1 MLVLTSILDGVGT
14 CPTLSAKCHKSLI
27 LKDLSLKRLQE
38 CIPICVSILKPFL
51 FSRAQKHYVRFFV
64 PIALRE
70 HFGKKF
76 LVFALGSGAGHE
88 IRLKAHQLAHNLT
101 NTCNE
106 LLENLAMNKPR
117 QDFDLSNIRTYEI
130 DLKNGY
136 LKTDGSP
143 EDHQRAIEALNTL
156 KELQGLPM
164 QQPAGKVPETP
175 PKTASRGIKMAELVE
190 QYFKLKKQLKPATA
204 LAYGNVAKE
213 FAQYIR
219 KQHVADITESD
230 VLRYQNWLADKGNAT
245 RTIDNKLINLHALFK
260 FAIQQKHYFNE
271 NPCANKALMTKKQ
284 RLKEGYGIFERE
296 EIEAIFSSDFMKVAK
311 EKDKD
316 YFYTLFITLF
326 TGMRIGEVTSLQ
338 KDQFKVSNNG
348 NHYIVIRDSKT
359 LAGQREIPLYKPFYH
374 FIKPFIDSKEDKIFK
389 YEQKD
394 GKGSGNAAGKK
405 FPRHLKAAGVTRQ
418 KLVFH
423 SLRKFTNNE
432 MKANKVSIEAR
443 CQILGHEFD
452 NVNSAI
458 YSNEF
463 NIDELAE
470 ETKDTF
476 KSIFELTKKHIT
488 IDF

>member
-1 MLVLTSILDGVGT
+1 M
-14 CPTLSAKCHKSLI
+14 
-27 LKDLSLKRLQE
+27 
-38 CIPICVSILKPFL
+38 
-51 FSRAQKHYVRFFV
+51 RFFV
-64 PIALRE
+64 PTALQE
-70 HFGKKF
+70 HFGKKYLF
-76 LVFALGSGAGHE
+76 FPLGTGAGHE
-88 IRLKAHQLAHNLT
+88 VRLKAHQIAYNLT

-117 QDFDLSNIRTYEI
+117 LQDFDFSNVTAVKPYEVSFGGVTI
-130 DLKNGY
+130 
-136 LKTDGSP
+136 KTDGS
-143 EDHQRAIEALNTL
+143 EVEHQRAIEAINAL
-156 KELQGLPM
+156 KGLQGLPAP
-164 QQPAGKVPETP
+164 QAATQTPETP
-175 PKTASRGIKMAELVE
+175 LKTASRGIKMAELVE

-213 FAQYIR
+213 FSQYIR

-230 VLRYQNWLADKGNAT
+230 VLRYQNWLAEKGNAT

-296 EIEAIFSSDFMKVAK
+296 EIEAIFNSEFMKVAK

-326 TGMRIGEVTSLQ
+326 TGMRIGEVTSLE
-338 KDQFKVSNNG
+338 KSQFKVSSNG
-348 NHYIVIRDSKT
+348 VNFIVIRDSKT
-359 LAGQREIPLYKPFYH
+359 LAGQREVPLYKPFYY

-423 SLRKFTNNE
+423 SLRKFVNNE
-432 MKANKVSIEAR
+432 MKNNRVDIEAR
-443 CQILGHEFD
+443 CQMLGHEFD

-458 YSNEF
+458 YSNEY

-470 ETKDTF
+470 LTNDTF
-476 KSIFELTKKHIT
+476 SSISKLLRNQVTVTDSKGKEIQLHF
-488 IDF
+488 

>member
-1 MLVLTSILDGVGT
+1 
-14 CPTLSAKCHKSLI
+14 
-27 LKDLSLKRLQE
+27 
-38 CIPICVSILKPFL
+38 
-51 FSRAQKHYVRFFV
+51 
-64 PIALRE
+64 
-70 HFGKKF
+70 
-76 LVFALGSGAGHE
+76 
-88 IRLKAHQLAHNLT
+88 
-101 NTCNE
+101 
-106 LLENLAMNKPR
+106 MNKLR
-117 QDFDLSNIRTYEI
+117 QDFDLSNVRTYEI
-130 DLKNGY
+130 DAKNGY
-136 LKTDGSP
+136 LKTDGTA
-143 EDHQRAIEALNTL
+143 EDHQRAIEAINAL
-156 KELQGLPM
+156 KGLQGLPTP
-164 QQPAGKVPETP
+164 QSATQTPETP
-175 PKTASRGIKMAELVE
+175 LKTASRGIKVVELVE

-219 KQHVADITESD
+219 KQHIADITESD
-230 VLRYQNWLADKGNAT
+230 VLMYQSWLADKGNAT

-296 EIEAIFSSDFMKVAK
+296 EIEAIFNSDFMKVAK
-311 EKDKD
+311 DKDKD

-338 KDQFKVSNNG
+338 KDQFKVSENG
-348 NHYIVIRDSKT
+348 TNYIVIRDSKT
-359 LAGQREIPLYKPFYH
+359 LAGQREVPIYKTFYH

-389 YEQKD
+389 YEAKD

-423 SLRKFTNNE
+423 SLRKFVNNE
-432 MKANKVSIEAR
+432 MKRFGVDVEAR

-452 NVNSAI
+452 NVNSNI

-463 NIDELAE
+463 TIEHLE
-470 ETKDTF
+470 EVTKDTF
-476 KSIFELTKKHIT
+476 KSIFDLAKKHIT
-488 IDF
+488 FDF

>member
-1 MLVLTSILDGVGT
+1 M
-14 CPTLSAKCHKSLI
+14 
-27 LKDLSLKRLQE
+27 
-38 CIPICVSILKPFL
+38 KPFL
-51 FSRAQKHYVRFFV
+51 FSKRQRHYVRFFV
-64 PIALRE
+64 PTALQE
-70 HFGKKF
+70 HLGKKYLF
-76 LVFALGSGAGHE
+76 FPLGTGAGHE
-88 IRLKAHQLAHNLT
+88 VRLKAHQIAYNLT

-117 QDFDLSNIRTYEI
+117 LQDFDLSNIRTYEI
-130 DLKNGY
+130 DAKNGY
-136 LKTDGSP
+136 LKTDGTA
-143 EDHQRAIEALNTL
+143 EDHQRAIEAINAL
-156 KELQGLPM
+156 KGLQGLPTP
-164 QQPAGKVPETP
+164 QSATQTPETP
-175 PKTASRGIKMAELVE
+175 LKTASRGIKVAELVE

-219 KQHVADITESD
+219 KQHIADITESD
-230 VLRYQNWLADKGNAT
+230 VLRYQSWLADKGNAT

-260 FAIQQKHYFNE
+260 FAIQQKHYEGE
-271 NPCANKALMTKKQ
+271 NPAANKALMTKKQ

-296 EIEAIFSSDFMKVAK
+296 EIEAIFNCDFMKVAK

-338 KDQFKVSNNG
+338 KDQFKISDKGIN
-348 NHYIVIRDSKT
+348 YIAIKDSKT
-359 LAGQREIPLYKPFYH
+359 LAGQREIPLYKPFYY

-405 FPRHLKAAGVTRQ
+405 FPRHLKAAGVIRQ

-423 SLRKFTNNE
+423 SLRKFVNNE
-432 MKANKVSIEAR
+432 MKRFGVDVEAR
-443 CQILGHEFD
+443 CQLLGHEFD
-452 NVNSAI
+452 NVNSNI

-463 NIDELAE
+463 TIEHLE
-470 ETKDTF
+470 EVTKDTF
-476 KSIFELTKKHIT
+476 KSIFDLAKKHIT
-488 IDF
+488 FDF

>member
-1 MLVLTSILDGVGT
+1 VY
-14 CPTLSAKCHKSLI
+14 H
-27 LKDLSLKRLQE
+27 
-38 CIPICVSILKPFL
+38 LKPFL
-51 FSRAQKHYVRFFV
+51 FSKRQRHYVRFFV
-64 PIALRE
+64 PTALQE
-70 HFGKKF
+70 HLGKKYLF
-76 LVFALGSGAGHE
+76 YPLGTGAGHE
-88 IRLKAHQLAHNLT
+88 VRLKAHQIAYQLT

-117 QDFDLSNIRTYEI
+117 LQDFDLSNVRTYEI

-136 LKTDGSP
+136 LKTDGTH

-156 KELQGLPM
+156 KGLQGLTTL
-164 QQPAGKVPETP
+164 QPATQTPENP
-175 PKTASRGIKMAELVE
+175 PKKAHKGIKVVELVE

-213 FAQYIR
+213 FAQFIR
-219 KQHVADITESD
+219 KQYIADITESD
-230 VLRYQNWLADKGNAT
+230 VLRYQNWLAEKGNAT

-260 FAIQQKHYFNE
+260 FAIQQKHYEGE
-271 NPCANKALMTKKQ
+271 NPAANKALMTKKQ

-296 EIEAIFSSDFMKVAK
+296 EIEAIFNSDFMKVAK

-326 TGMRIGEVTSLQ
+326 TGMRIGEVTSLE
-338 KDQFKVSNNG
+338 KNQFKTSENG
-348 NHYIVIRDSKT
+348 THYIHIRDSKT
-359 LAGQREIPLYKPFYH
+359 LAGQREVPLYKPFYY
-374 FIKPFIDSKEDKIFK
+374 FIKSFIDSKEDKIFK

-405 FPRHLKAAGVTRQ
+405 FPRHLKAAGVTRG

-423 SLRKFTNNE
+423 SLRKFVNNE
-432 MKANKVSIEAR
+432 MKRFGVDVEAR

-452 NVNSAI
+452 NVNSNI

-463 NIDELAE
+463 TIEHLE
-470 ETKDTF
+470 EITKDTF
-476 KSIFELTKKHIT
+476 KSIYELVRRHIT

>member
-1 MLVLTSILDGVGT
+1 M
-14 CPTLSAKCHKSLI
+14 
-27 LKDLSLKRLQE
+27 
-38 CIPICVSILKPFL
+38 KPFL
-51 FSRAQKHYVRFFV
+51 FSKRQRHYVRFFV
-64 PIALRE
+64 PTALQE
-70 HFGKKF
+70 HFGKKYLF
-76 LVFALGSGAGHE
+76 FPLGTGAGHE
-88 IRLKAHQLAHNLT
+88 VRLKAHQIAYNLT

-117 QDFDLSNIRTYEI
+117 LQDFDFSNVTAVKPYEVSFGGVTI
-130 DLKNGY
+130 
-136 LKTDGSP
+136 KTDGS
-143 EDHQRAIEALNTL
+143 EVEHQRAIEAINAL
-156 KELQGLPM
+156 KGLQGLPAP
-164 QQPAGKVPETP
+164 QAATQTPETP
-175 PKTASRGIKMAELVE
+175 LKTASRGIKMAELVE

-213 FAQYIR
+213 FSQYIR

-230 VLRYQNWLADKGNAT
+230 VLRYQNWLAEKGNAT

-296 EIEAIFSSDFMKVAK
+296 EIEAIFNSEFMKVAK

-326 TGMRIGEVTSLQ
+326 TGMRIGEVTSLE
-338 KDQFKVSNNG
+338 KSQFKVSSNG
-348 NHYIVIRDSKT
+348 VNFIVIRDSKT
-359 LAGQREIPLYKPFYH
+359 LAGQREVPLYKPFYY

-423 SLRKFTNNE
+423 SLRKFVNNE
-432 MKANKVSIEAR
+432 MKNNRVDIEAR
-443 CQILGHEFD
+443 CQMLGHEFD

-458 YSNEF
+458 YSNEY

-470 ETKDTF
+470 LTNDTF
-476 KSIFELTKKHIT
+476 SSISKLLRNQVTVTDSKGKEIQLHF
-488 IDF
+488 

>member
-1 MLVLTSILDGVGT
+1 MGL
-14 CPTLSAKCHKSLI
+14 
-27 LKDLSLKRLQE
+27 LQN
-38 CIPICVSILKPFL
+38 V
-51 FSRAQKHYVRFFV
+51 
-64 PIALRE
+64 
-70 HFGKKF
+70 
-76 LVFALGSGAGHE
+76 
-88 IRLKAHQLAHNLT
+88 
-101 NTCNE
+101 
-106 LLENLAMNKPR
+106 AMSKPR
-117 QDFDLSNIRTYEI
+117 LSDFDFSNVTAVKPYEVSFGGVTI
-130 DLKNGY
+130 
-136 LKTDGSP
+136 KTDGSAV
-143 EDHQRAIEALNTL
+143 EHQRAIEAINAL
-156 KELQGLPM
+156 KGLQGLQAP
-164 QQPAGKVPETP
+164 QPATQTPEAP
-175 PKTASRGIKMAELVE
+175 PKTASRGIKVAELVE

-213 FAQYIR
+213 FAQFIK

-230 VLRYQNWLADKGNAT
+230 VLMYQHWLADKGNAT

-296 EIEAIFSSDFMKVAK
+296 EIEAIFNSDFMKVAK

-338 KDQFKVSNNG
+338 KDQFKVSEEGTN
-348 NHYIVIRDSKT
+348 YIVIRDSKT
-359 LAGQREIPLYKPFYH
+359 LAGQREVPLYKPFYY

-405 FPRHLKAAGVTRQ
+405 FPRHLKSCGVTRG

-423 SLRKFTNNE
+423 SLRKFVNNE
-432 MKANKVSIEAR
+432 MKRFGVDVEAR

-452 NVNSAI
+452 NVNSNI

-463 NIDELAE
+463 TIDYLGEI
-470 ETKDTF
+470 TKDTF
-476 KSIFELTKKHIT
+476 KSIFELTKKHIS

>member
-1 MLVLTSILDGVGT
+1 MIF
-14 CPTLSAKCHKSLI
+14 
-27 LKDLSLKRLQE
+27 KDLLQKRLQE
-38 CIPICVSILKPFL
+38 GIPIGLSILKPFL
-51 FSRAQKHYVRFFV
+51 FSKRQRHYVRFFV
-64 PIALRE
+64 PTALQE
-70 HFGKKF
+70 HFGKKYLF
-76 LVFALGSGAGHE
+76 FPLGTGAGHE
-88 IRLKAHQLAHNLT
+88 VRLKAHQIAYNLT

-136 LKTDGSP
+136 LKTDGTP

-156 KELQGLPM
+156 KGLQGLPTH
-164 QQPAGKVPETP
+164 QPATQTPETA

-296 EIEAIFSSDFMKVAK
+296 EIEAIFNSEFMKNVK

-338 KDQFKVSNNG
+338 KDQFKVSENG
-348 NHYIVIRDSKT
+348 TNYIVIRDSKT
-359 LAGQREIPLYKPFYH
+359 LAGQREVPIYKTFYH

-405 FPRHLKAAGVTRQ
+405 FPRHLKAAGITRQ

-423 SLRKFTNNE
+423 SLRKFVNNE
-432 MKANKVSIEAR
+432 MKRFGVDVEAR
-443 CQILGHEFD
+443 CQLLGHEFD
-452 NVNSAI
+452 NVNSNI

-463 NIDELAE
+463 TIEYLE
-470 ETKDTF
+470 EATQDTF
-476 KSIFELTKKHIT
+476 KSIYELTKKHIT
-488 IDF
+488 FDF

>member
-1 MLVLTSILDGVGT
+1 M
-14 CPTLSAKCHKSLI
+14 
-27 LKDLSLKRLQE
+27 
-38 CIPICVSILKPFL
+38 KPFL
-51 FSRAQKHYVRFFV
+51 FSKRQRHYVRFFV
-64 PIALRE
+64 PTALQE
-70 HFGKKF
+70 HFGKKYLF
-76 LVFALGSGAGHE
+76 FPLGTGAGHE
-88 IRLKAHQLAHNLT
+88 VRLKAHQIAYNLT

-117 QDFDLSNIRTYEI
+117 LQDFDFSNATAVKPYEVSFGGVSI
-130 DLKNGY
+130 
-136 LKTDGSP
+136 KTDGS
-143 EDHQRAIEALNTL
+143 EVEHQRAIEAINAL
-156 KELQGLPM
+156 KGLQGLPTP
-164 QQPAGKVPETP
+164 QPATQTPETP
-175 PKTASRGIKMAELVE
+175 LKTLSRGIKMAELVE

-213 FAQYIR
+213 FAQFIK

-230 VLRYQNWLADKGNAT
+230 VLMYQNWLAEKGNAT

-296 EIEAIFSSDFMKVAK
+296 EIEAIFNSEFMKVAK

-326 TGMRIGEVTSLQ
+326 TGMRIGEVTSLE
-338 KDQFKVSNNG
+338 KSQFKVSSNG
-348 NHYIVIRDSKT
+348 VNFIVIRDSKT
-359 LAGQREIPLYKPFYH
+359 LAGQREVPLYKPFYY

-423 SLRKFTNNE
+423 SLRKFVNNE
-432 MKANKVSIEAR
+432 MKNNRVDIEAR
-443 CQILGHEFD
+443 CQMLGHEFD

-458 YSNEF
+458 YSNEY

-470 ETKDTF
+470 LTNDTF
-476 KSIFELTKKHIT
+476 SSISKLLRNQVTVTDSKGKEIQLHF
-488 IDF
+488 

>member
-1 MLVLTSILDGVGT
+1 M
-14 CPTLSAKCHKSLI
+14 
-27 LKDLSLKRLQE
+27 
-38 CIPICVSILKPFL
+38 
-51 FSRAQKHYVRFFV
+51 RFFV
-64 PIALRE
+64 PTALQE
-70 HFGKKF
+70 HFGKKYLF
-76 LVFALGSGAGHE
+76 FPLGTGAGHE
-88 IRLKAHQLAHNLT
+88 VRLKANQIAYNLT

-117 QDFDLSNIRTYEI
+117 LQDFDFSNVTAVKPYEVSFGGVTI
-130 DLKNGY
+130 
-136 LKTDGSP
+136 KTDGS
-143 EDHQRAIEALNTL
+143 EVEHQRAIEAINAL
-156 KELQGLPM
+156 KGLQGLPAP
-164 QQPAGKVPETP
+164 QAATQTPETP
-175 PKTASRGIKMAELVE
+175 LKTASRGIKMAELVE

-213 FAQYIR
+213 FSQYIR

-230 VLRYQNWLADKGNAT
+230 VLRYQNWLAEKGNAT

-296 EIEAIFSSDFMKVAK
+296 EIEAIFNSEFMKVAK

-326 TGMRIGEVTSLQ
+326 TGMRIGEVTSLE
-338 KDQFKVSNNG
+338 KSQFKVSSNG
-348 NHYIVIRDSKT
+348 VNFIVIRDSKT
-359 LAGQREIPLYKPFYH
+359 LAGQREVPLYKPFYY

-423 SLRKFTNNE
+423 SLRKFVNNE
-432 MKANKVSIEAR
+432 MKNNRVDIEAR
-443 CQILGHEFD
+443 CQMLGHEFD

-458 YSNEF
+458 YSNEY

-470 ETKDTF
+470 LTNDTF
-476 KSIFELTKKHIT
+476 SSISKLLRNQVTVTDSKGKEIQLHF
-488 IDF
+488 

>member
-1 MLVLTSILDGVGT
+1 M
-14 CPTLSAKCHKSLI
+14 
-27 LKDLSLKRLQE
+27 
-38 CIPICVSILKPFL
+38 KPFL
-51 FSRAQKHYVRFFV
+51 FSKRQRHYVRFYV
-64 PIALRE
+64 PTALQG
-70 HFGKKF
+70 HFGKKYLF
-76 LVFALGSGAGHE
+76 FPLGTGAGHE
-88 IRLKAHQLAHNLT
+88 VRLKAHQIAYQLT

-106 LLENLAMNKPR
+106 LLENLAMSKPR
-117 QDFDLSNIRTYEI
+117 LSDFDFSNVTAVKPYEVSI
-130 DLKNGY
+130 GGVTI
-136 LKTDGSP
+136 KTDGSAV
-143 EDHQRAIEALNTL
+143 EHERAIEAINAL
-156 KELQGLPM
+156 KGLQGLPTP
-164 QQPAGKVPETP
+164 QPATQTPETP
-175 PKTASRGIKMAELVE
+175 PKTAHKGIKVAELVE

-219 KQHVADITESD
+219 KQHIADITESD

-296 EIEAIFSSDFMKVAK
+296 EIEAVFNSDFMKVAK

-316 YFYTLFITLF
+316 YFYKLFITLF
-326 TGMRIGEVTSLQ
+326 TGMRIGEVTSLE
-338 KDQFKVSNNG
+338 KSQFKTSENG
-348 NHYIVIRDSKT
+348 THYIHIRDSKT
-359 LAGQREIPLYKPFYH
+359 LAGQREVPILKKFYY

-389 YEQKD
+389 YEAKD
-394 GKGSGNAAGKK
+394 GKGSGNAVGKK

-423 SLRKFTNNE
+423 SLRKFVNNE
-432 MKANKVSIEAR
+432 MKRFGVDVEAR
-443 CQILGHEFD
+443 CQLLGHEFD
-452 NVNSAI
+452 NVNSNI

-463 NIDELAE
+463 TIEYLE
-470 ETKDTF
+470 EATQETF
-476 KSIFELTKKHIT
+476 KSLYELSKKHIT